1 MSEQSSLGA
10 VAAII
15 TAKLTEFFTPSHLEV
30 LNESNRHNVP
40 PNSETHFKVVIVSE
54 KFEGQRLIARHRAVN
69 GVLADELANGVHALS
84 MHTYTQADWQAVES
98 VPRSPN
104 CKG

>member
-1 MSEQSSLGA
+1 MTNSSEFGT
-10 VAAII
+10 VADII
-15 TAKLTEFFTPSHLEV
+15 NQKLTAQFAPSHLEV
-30 LNESNRHNVP
+30 INESNRHHVP

-54 KFEGQRLIARHRAVN
+54 QFEGQRLIARHRSVN
-69 GVLADELANGVHALS
+69 MALAEELANGVHALS
-84 MHTYTQADWQAVES
+84 MHTYTPADWQSVEE

>member
-1 MSEQSSLGA
+1 MSVAQTITDKLNQS
-10 VAAII
+10 
-15 TAKLTEFFTPSHLEV
+15 FTPSHLEV
-30 LNESNRHNVP
+30 INESNRHHVP

-54 KFEGQRLIARHRAVN
+54 QFDGHRPLSRHRSVN

-84 MHTYTQADWQAVES
+84 INTYTQAEWQSLTE
-98 VPRSPN
+98 VPRTPN